1 MQRFIPQFVSGYNDA
16 KDLNFE
22 YNYFIEKYI
31 KLRCKIILSD
41 KESLWLYF
49 ENLYKVNNENKTIDL
64 NNFELAQTEFDRVPF
79 SEIQSNSLQIRDSV
93 ILRNIYNSFQY
104 NENVLIVFGARH
116 LLAQKPT
123 LDKIFN

>member
-104 NENVLIVFGARH
+104 NENVLFVFGARH